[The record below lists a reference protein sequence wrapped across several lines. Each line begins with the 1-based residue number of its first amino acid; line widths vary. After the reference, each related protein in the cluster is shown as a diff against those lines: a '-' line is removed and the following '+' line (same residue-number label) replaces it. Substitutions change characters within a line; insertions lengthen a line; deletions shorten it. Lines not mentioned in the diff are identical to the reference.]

1 MKHEPF
7 NFDRLNSLKDGWLGE
22 GSFAPTAVGLQWLTH
37 VLEMYPDDMAPPLI
51 APDGDGNMVLEWN
64 CADRKVVILTAT
76 LENHIG
82 DWILFTLNQDD
93 MEEGVINMD
102 EPDSVM
108 DLFNKVKDLRP
119 LELEE
124 IAAQY
129 PAPRM

>member
-37 VLEMYPDDMAPPLI
+37 VLEMYPDDMAP
-51 APDGDGNMVLEWN
+51 
-64 CADRKVVILTAT
+64 
-76 LENHIG
+76 
-82 DWILFTLNQDD
+82 
-93 MEEGVINMD
+93 
-102 EPDSVM
+102 
-108 DLFNKVKDLRP
+108 RP